1 MPSSQAEQATIAKSR
16 FLAAASHDLR
26 QPLQTFALLQG
37 LLAKTVE
44 GEKAQKLVA
53 RLDDTLSAMTG
64 MLDALLDINRI
75 DAGTVNAEMMDVP
88 VNDSAPSH

>member
-1 MPSSQAEQATIAKSR
+1 M
-16 FLAAASHDLR
+16 
-26 QPLQTFALLQG
+26 
-37 LLAKTVE
+37 AKTVE